1 MPDEWRLLDVT
12 WPLFLAYDPRERER
26 LRKRQRMQ
34 LGRYGRQSVLQWD
47 GVELCDFLDY
57 YAELFSIIEEEAPAA
72 TPGEDR

>member
-12 WPLFLAYDPRERER
+12 WPLFLGYDPRERER
-26 LRKRQRMQ
+26 TRKRQRVA

-47 GVELCDFLDY
+47 GVELQEFLEY
-57 YAELFSIIEEEAPAA
+57 YDELCNLLSEEAPAA